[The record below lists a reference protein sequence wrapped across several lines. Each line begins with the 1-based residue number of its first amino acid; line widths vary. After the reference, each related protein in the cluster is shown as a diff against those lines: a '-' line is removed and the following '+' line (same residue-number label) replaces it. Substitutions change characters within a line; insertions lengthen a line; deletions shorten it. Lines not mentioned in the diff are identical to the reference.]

1 MLNRSTTVDI
11 STKPPLLAMCC
22 YMLCFFLTTISFLE
36 TVIKQIKM
44 NRELF
49 IETIEKI
56 KQQHL
61 HDVKCSELLNQ
72 VYSNGFQANLM
83 YENHLLMNQIIK
95 ILQVQMNDENGHH
108 SWIEYFMWEL
118 DFGSKNDKLKAYRQD
133 KSKIDLSDAGKLY
146 DYLTENIN

>member
-1 MLNRSTTVDI
+1 
-11 STKPPLLAMCC
+11 
-22 YMLCFFLTTISFLE
+22 
-36 TVIKQIKM
+36 M
-44 NRELF
+44 NKELF

-83 YENHLLMNQIIK
+83 YENHLLMNQVIK

-118 DFGSKNDKLKAYRQD
+118 DFGVKNDKLKAYRQD
-133 KSKIDLSDAGKLY
+133 DSEIDLSDSDKLY
-146 DYLTENIN
+146 DFLTENTLADA